1 MSRIV
6 VVGASIAGL
15 STGLLLARAGHEV
28 VVLDGDDVSP
38 GDPDDVIAR
47 AFRPGAPQAV
57 HAHAF
62 LARGRAVLRDR
73 LPDVLDKLRG
83 EGVTDLPLPPPPS
96 LAGQVIQRD
105 PDLIF
110 LMVRRPLAEWALR
123 AVAATQPYL
132 EVRTGERVTGLVLDE
147 SGAVPRVTGVTLR
160 SGGVQTADLV
170 IDASGRRSSIVRGLS
185 QSVAMAPVVQSE
197 DCGMVYFSRAYR
209 VRSGISTLPPLNR
222 GFAAGAL
229 LPRFGTLLA
238 PCENGHVVVAITPLA
253 SDVAMK
259 SVHTST
265 VFDAVLR
272 KVGPISPWLDV
283 LEPTSDV
290 YSMGGLQSTL
300 NRVVRNET
308 AVVHGLH
315 LVGDACSTTNP
326 TYGRGL
332 SWALAHAGVLTD
344 VIAQYPDDLDR
355 QAKALDAWI
364 AAEIAPFYED
374 AVAGDRVRVS
384 MMNRAL
390 LGQDPVSAISSPPS
404 QLNGDPGRPTFMQLV
419 SASLADAYVWQR
431 LARYQSLLA
440 TPNELYDD
448 PKLRER
454 IAQINSAPIPF
465 PVPTGPTNEEL
476 AAILN

>member
-6 VVGASIAGL
+6 IVGASIAGL

-38 GDPDDVIAR
+38 GGPDEVIAR
-47 AFRPGAPQAV
+47 AFRPGAPHAV

-73 LPDVLDKLRG
+73 LPDVLEKLRG

-96 LAGQVIQRD
+96 IASQVVHRD
-105 PDLIF
+105 PDLVF

-123 AVAATQPYL
+123 SVAVTQPGL
-132 EVRTGERVTGLVLDE
+132 EVRTGERVTGLSLDE
-147 SGAVPRVTGVTLR
+147 GGAIARVTGVTLR

-170 IDASGRRSSIVRGLS
+170 IDASGRRSSIVRELS
-185 QSVAMAPVVQSE
+185 QTFTLTPLVQSE

-222 GFAAGAL
+222 GFAAGAI

-238 PCENGHVVVAITPLA
+238 PCENGRVIAAITPLA
-253 SDVAMK
+253 ADVAMK
-259 SVHTST
+259 NVRTPA
-265 VFDAVLR
+265 VFDTVLR
-272 KVGPISPWLDV
+272 KVGPVSPWLDV
-283 LEPTSDV
+283 LDPTSDV

-300 NRVVRNET
+300 NRLVRDGK
-308 AVVHGLH
+308 AIIHGLH

-332 SWALAHAGVLTD
+332 SWALAHAGVITD

-355 QAKALDAWI
+355 QAKVLDVWI
-364 AAEIAPFYED
+364 AAEIEPFYQD
-374 AVAGDRVRVS
+374 AIAGDRVRVA

-390 LGQDPVSAISSPPS
+390 LGQEIAPAVSPPQS
-404 QLNGDPGRPTFMQLV
+404 QLSGDPGRPTFMQLV
-419 SASLADAYVWQR
+419 SASLADAYVWHR

-440 TPNELYDD
+440 TPSDVYDD
-448 PKLRER
+448 PIIRQR
-454 IAQINSAPIPF
+454 ISQLDSAAIPF
-465 PVPTGPTNEEL
+465 PAPTGPTNEEL
-476 AAILN
+476 AKILN

>member
-38 GDPDDVIAR
+38 GGPDDVIAR

-185 QSVAMAPVVQSE
+185 QSVAMVPVVQSE

-209 VRSGISTLPPLNR
+209 VRSGISSLPPLNR
-222 GFAAGAL
+222 GFAAGAI

-238 PCENGHVVVAITPLA
+238 PCENGHVIAAITPLA
-253 SDVAMK
+253 ADVEMK
-259 SVHTST
+259 NVRSSA

-272 KVGPISPWLDV
+272 KVGAVSPWLDV
-283 LEPTSDV
+283 LEPTSNV

-300 NRVVRNET
+300 NRLVRDGR
-308 AVVHGLH
+308 AIVHGLH
-315 LVGDACSTTNP
+315 LVGDSCSTTNP
-326 TYGRGL
+326 IYGRGL
-332 SWALAHAGVLTD
+332 SWALAHASVLTD
-344 VIAQYPDDLDR
+344 AIAQYPDDLER
-355 QAKALDAWI
+355 QARTLDAWI
-364 AAEIAPFYED
+364 GTEISPFYED
-374 AVAGDRVRVS
+374 AIAGDRVRVS

-390 LGQDPVSAISSPPS
+390 LGQDLVSVVSPTPS
-404 QLNGDPGRPTFMQLV
+404 QFSGDPGRPTFMQLV
-419 SASLADAYVWQR
+419 SASLADAYVWHR

-440 TPNELYDD
+440 TPNDVYDD

-454 IAQINSAPIPF
+454 IAQLDSAAIPLPAPI
-465 PVPTGPTNEEL
+465 GPTNEEL
-476 AAILN
+476 ATILN